1 MSAPPLPCESLPG
14 GAVQLQ
20 MIFHRYKWFFE
31 PGIEVR
37 MLLCMLDHVFL
48 LGWDLDLDQAFKCT
62 FSSLSVFKGK
72 ACIGIIQIPE
82 MFLVK
87 ESA

>member
-1 MSAPPLPCESLPG
+1 MY
-14 GAVQLQ
+14 V
-20 MIFHRYKWFFE
+20 
-31 PGIEVR
+31 
-37 MLLCMLDHVFL
+37 DHVSL

-62 FSSLSVFKGK
+62 PFSSLSVFKGK
-72 ACIGIIQIPE
+72 VCIGIIQIPQ

>member
-1 MSAPPLPCESLPG
+1 M
-14 GAVQLQ
+14 
-20 MIFHRYKWFFE
+20 F
-31 PGIEVR
+31 
-37 MLLCMLDHVFL
+37 FL

-72 ACIGIIQIPE
+72 ARIGIIQIPQ

>member
-31 PGIEVR
+31 QGIEVR
-37 MLLCMLDHVFL
+37 EDVGSCFLLC
-48 LGWDLDLDQAFKCT
+48 WDLDLDQAFKCT
-62 FSSLSVFKGK
+62 PFSSLSVFKGK
-72 ACIGIIQIPE
+72 TCIGIIQIPQ

>member
-1 MSAPPLPCESLPG
+1 M
-14 GAVQLQ
+14 QLQ
-20 MIFHRYKWFFE
+20 MIFHRYKWVFE

-37 MLLCMLDHVFL
+37 EYVGSCFL

-62 FSSLSVFKGK
+62 FSSLSVLKGK
-72 ACIGIIQIPE
+72 VCIGIIQIPQ
-82 MFLVK
+82 MFLAK